1 MNNNNY
7 YFKLKK
13 ENEIE
18 HAIKK
23 ILDSFNSNELIDF
36 DINRIKFAHSAIG
49 WKTSFTA
56 TKYFKNIKELK
67 TFYEN
72 NKNYLEVVDDYDI
85 VYDFRKFI
93 DLIEHEY
100 SLSKFEFENYNNYYF
115 DDENYQ
121 WVKEV

>member
-1 MNNNNY
+1 MSNNY

-18 HAIKK
+18 ETMKK
-23 ILDSFNSNELIDF
+23 ILDLFGFNELID
-36 DINRIKFAHSAIG
+36 INVNRIKFAHTAIG

-56 TKYFKNIKELK
+56 TKYFENMKELK

-72 NKNYLEVVDDYDI
+72 NKNNLEVVDDYDA
-85 VYDFRKFI
+85 VHDFREFI
-93 DLIEHEY
+93 NSIEYEY
-100 SLSKFEFENYNNYYF
+100 RTPKREFENYNNYYF
-115 DDENYQ
+115 DDEKYQ